1 MGSGCLPTVATVA
14 GLYALGVSGLLLLL
28 LAPLYYYNPG
38 LNLDNP
44 FLYVLIGLPGAA
56 SGFHIRWSCTKGR
69 SLLFA
74 IAALALLAAHV
85 LLIIPVYLGM
95 GHLYG
100 PATLVLLVLCLWNL
114 VRIAVEGLR
123 HR

>member
-1 MGSGCLPTVATVA
+1 MGPGCLPTVATVA

-28 LAPLYYYNPG
+28 APLYNDNPG

-44 FLYVLIGLPGAA
+44 FLYVLSGLPGAA
-56 SGFHIRWSCTKGR
+56 SGFCIRWSCTKGR

-74 IAALALLAAHV
+74 IAALALLGAHV
-85 LLIIPVYLGM
+85 LLIIPGYLGV

-100 PATLVLLVLCLWNL
+100 PATLVP
-114 VRIAVEGLR
+114 RPAIFDK
-123 HR
+123 

>member
-28 LAPLYYYNPG
+28 LAPLDNDNPG

-56 SGFHIRWSCTKGR
+56 SGFCIRWSCTKGR

-100 PATLVLLVLCLWNL
+100 PASNSSAIGSLPM
-114 VRIAVEGLR
+114 ESGPYSG
-123 HR
+123 